1 MAKMTTILAGV
12 ILSVICGVP
21 PQHADATGV
30 LVAPIAFYCQ
40 PDPHAPTSCNN
51 LNQNTLTGINLILD
65 VEGNPVTSEFKNAV
79 IVVHGPDGSWQ
90 TYQTNSMGIPS
101 VLKGASGGPGTWS
114 GNNGQGGAGGD
125 GGGNPGNGLG
135 NTPVSGSFCV
145 KTVTVV
151 GDTTMTDVTC
161 YG

>member
-114 GNNGQGGAGGD
+114 GNNGQGGRVAMVAVTLET
-125 GGGNPGNGLG
+125 GLG
-135 NTPVSGSFCV
+135 TLRYQVLFVLKLSPWSAIQR
-145 KTVTVV
+145 
-151 GDTTMTDVTC
+151 
-161 YG
+161 